1 MRNVKRNMS
10 EKGLKK
16 YRGENHHLSDNSAP
30 YPVSR
35 MAPATELV
43 DLAREIEQADN
54 MLGNVVHAKLKV
66 IAEQMK
72 ALQQEAQS
80 ILEASA
86 RDQQL
91 HRARCNF
98 KRQPGKI
105 YHLYGKADDS
115 LYFSLLSPQEWGG
128 EPPHRF
134 VGSYRLESDM
144 SWTPVEEIDKN
155 EPSVQLLNALLN
167 APST

>member
-1 MRNVKRNMS
+1 MS
-10 EKGLKK
+10 DKGLEK
-16 YRGENHHLSDNSAP
+16 YSGENHSLSDNSAP

-43 DLAREIEQADN
+43 DLAREIAEADKV
-54 MLGNVVHAKLKV
+54 LGNVTHGKLKV

-72 ALQQEAQS
+72 ALQHEAKA
-80 ILEASA
+80 ILEQSA

-105 YHLYGKADDS
+105 YHLYRKPDDTP
-115 LYFSLLSPQEWGG
+115 YFSMLSPQEWGG
-128 EPPHRF
+128 EPPHAF
-134 VGSYRLESDM
+134 IGSYRLESDM
-144 SWTPVEEIDKN
+144 SWTPVEEIGQH

-167 APST
+167 APSS

>member
-1 MRNVKRNMS
+1 MS
-10 EKGLKK
+10 DNGLNK
-16 YRGENHHLSDNSAP
+16 YRGENHPLADNSAP

-43 DLAREIEQADN
+43 DMAREIAEADR
-54 MLGNVVHAKLKV
+54 MLGSVAHGKLKV

-72 ALQQEAQS
+72 ALQLQARTV
-80 ILEASA
+80 LEASA

-98 KRQPGKI
+98 KRQPGKT
-105 YHLYGKADDS
+105 YHLYRKADES
-115 LYFSLLSPQEWGG
+115 LYFSMLAPAEWGG
-128 EPPHRF
+128 APPHPF

-144 SWTPVEEIDKN
+144 SWTPVEEIGRH

-167 APST
+167 APSG

>member
-1 MRNVKRNMS
+1 MADKRL
-10 EKGLKK
+10 EK
-16 YRGENHHLSDNSAP
+16 YRGDNHDAADNTAP

-43 DLAREIEQADN
+43 DMAREIAEADR
-54 MLGNVVHAKLKV
+54 MLGSVTHGKLKV

-72 ALQQEAQS
+72 ALQKEAHA
-80 ILEASA
+80 ILEQSA
-86 RDQQL
+86 RDQRL

-98 KRQPGKI
+98 QRQPGNT
-105 YHLYGKADDS
+105 YHLYSKADES
-115 LYFSLLSPQEWGG
+115 LYFSMLAPEEWGG

-144 SWTPVEEIDKN
+144 SWTPVEEIGQH

-167 APST
+167 APTE

>member
-1 MRNVKRNMS
+1 MS
-10 EKGLKK
+10 EKGLNK
-16 YRGENHHLSDNSAP
+16 YSGENHTLSDNSAP

-35 MAPATELV
+35 MAPSTELV
-43 DLAREIEQADN
+43 DLAREIAEADR
-54 MLGNVVHAKLKV
+54 MLGNVTHGKLKV

-72 ALQQEAQS
+72 ALQKEAHAV
-80 ILEASA
+80 LEQSA

-98 KRQPGKI
+98 RRQPGKT
-105 YHLYGKADDS
+105 YHLYRKGEDS
-115 LYFSLLSPQEWGG
+115 LYFSMLSPQDWSGT
-128 EPPHRF
+128 PPHDF

-144 SWTPVEEIDKN
+144 SWTPVEEIGKR

-167 APST
+167 APSS

>member
-1 MRNVKRNMS
+1 MAD
-10 EKGLKK
+10 KGLNK
-16 YRGENHHLSDNSAP
+16 YSGENHPLSDNSAP

-43 DLAREIEQADN
+43 DLAHEIAEADR
-54 MLGNVVHAKLKV
+54 MLGNVTHGKLKV

-72 ALQQEAQS
+72 ALQKEAHA
-80 ILEASA
+80 ILEQSA

-98 KRQPGKI
+98 RRQPGKT
-105 YHLYGKADDS
+105 YHLYCKDQDN
-115 LYFSLLSPQEWGG
+115 LYFSLLSPEDWDGA
-128 EPPHRF
+128 PPHEF

-144 SWTPVEEIDKN
+144 SWTPEEEVGKR

-167 APST
+167 APSS

>member
-1 MRNVKRNMS
+1 MS
-10 EKGLKK
+10 DNDLNK
-16 YRGENHHLSDNSAP
+16 YRGENHPHADNSAP

-43 DLAREIEQADN
+43 DMAREIAEADR
-54 MLGNVVHAKLKV
+54 MLGSVTHGKLKV

-72 ALQQEAQS
+72 ALQAQART

-86 RDQQL
+86 HDQKL

-98 KRQPGKI
+98 KRQPGKT
-105 YHLYGKADDS
+105 YHLYCKADES
-115 LYFSLLSPQEWGG
+115 LYFSMLAPAEWGG
-128 EPPHRF
+128 TPPHSF

-144 SWTPVEEIDKN
+144 SWTPVEEIGRH

-167 APST
+167 APSS